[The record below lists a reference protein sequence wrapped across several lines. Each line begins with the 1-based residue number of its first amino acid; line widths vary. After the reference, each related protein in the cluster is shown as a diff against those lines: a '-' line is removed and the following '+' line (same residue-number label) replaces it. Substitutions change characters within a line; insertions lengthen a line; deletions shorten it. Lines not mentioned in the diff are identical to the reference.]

1 MLKFRSILI
10 FLILMIVAVSPVSAE
25 NETAKNTYNSDINN
39 IKFINPKDYCQ
50 NEKGE
55 WTPYTSDTGSFKNV
69 TMSNGY
75 NAYSIQN
82 SGYIETEDLKTHPSF
97 WNDTFFIVDAND
109 SQSVV
114 GHWYYTNGEPI
125 GEYLRILFYTH
136 YDDLLHINKNSPKIP
151 SSIFV
156 QSFVWD
162 FYENGSNADK
172 PFYEY
177 NKEAVNRYNSGFR
190 VNNSGNVQWLKETVY
205 GIFDFLAFKNLNR
218 THKDLW
224 GVKVQLFNIIIDN
237 STGNSTVNETDFI
250 SNNAT
255 DSNATSTDGD
265 KKADGKIKYIK
276 DSYMKF
282 DGKNPIEKLDY
293 KTGKPVDVLIILI
306 CLAILAVLIYSAE
319 KQKK

>member
-10 FLILMIVAVSPVSAE
+10 FLILMIIAVSSVSAE

-39 IKFINPKDYCQ
+39 TKYINPKDYYQ

-55 WTPYTSDTGSFKNV
+55 RIPYTSDTESFNNV

-82 SGYIETEDLKTHPSF
+82 GEYIETENSKTLPSF
-97 WNDTFFIVDAND
+97 WNDTFYIVDAND
-109 SQSVV
+109 NKTVV
-114 GHWYYTNGEPI
+114 GHWYYTNSEPV
-125 GEYLRILFYTH
+125 GEYLKILFYTH

-162 FYENGSNADK
+162 FYENGVNTDK
-172 PFYEY
+172 LFYEY

-190 VNNSGNVQWLKETVY
+190 VNNSGNVQWLNETAY
-205 GIFDFLAFKNLNR
+205 RIFDFLAFKNLNR

-224 GVKVQLFNIIIDN
+224 GVKVQRFNITIDN

-255 DSNATSTDGD
+255 DSNATSTDGENQ
-265 KKADGKIKYIK
+265 ADGKINNIK
-276 DSYMKF
+276 DSYMKG
-282 DGKNPIEKLDY
+282 DGENPIRNLDY
-293 KTGKPVDVLIILI
+293 KTGKTVDVLIILI
-306 CLAILAVLIYSAE
+306 CLAILIVLVYTAE
-319 KQKK
+319 KRME